1 MGLAARVKGLDDDHA
16 PAAARARV
24 PLFVCVPASGAIA
37 LAARRGWVGHAK
49 ELAGQCDAGGP
60 IAVGQEAIVTD
71 AVKPVGQHMDQ
82 EAADELV
89 GIERHQLVA
98 SVGLGPIILP
108 FEGHALA
115 VDGDEP
121 AVGDGDAMG
130 VAGQVG
136 ERGFDTPD
144 LKEAKALLDEL
155 G

>member
-1 MGLAARVKGLDDDHA
+1 MEGLDDDHA
-16 PAAARARV
+16 SAAARANV
-24 PLFVCVPASGAIA
+24 WLLVFAATIGAIA
-37 LAARRGWVGHAK
+37 APARRGRVGYA
-49 ELAGQCDAGGP
+49 EEPAGQCNIVGAIGVGEEAVVADAMEP
-60 IAVGQEAIVTD
+60 A
-71 AVKPVGQHMDQ
+71 GQHMDQ

-89 GIERHQLVA
+89 DVERHKLVTSLA
-98 SVGLGPIILP
+98 LGPVILP